1 MSSRPSSRLRRL
13 QWTGAVFCSVAVG
26 INYMDRATV
35 SIANLNIRQDFGLT
49 ATEIGGLLSV
59 WSLCYALSQLPTGFL
74 IDRFGARILVGTG
87 LFIWSLAQGAGGLA
101 AHYGQLLVSR
111 AVLGVSEAPAYP
123 SSARVIANWFPPKER
138 GLPTGLYTAAATVG
152 PALAPPFLT
161 ALMLAFGWRMMFIV
175 MGVIGVTA
183 SVVWV
188 VVYRDTADA
197 RLGSD
202 DRAYVR
208 ADEQERAPAI
218 TAGAWLKLLRSR
230 TVWGLFGGSFCLGFV
245 VWIHGGW
252 LPAFLEMQYHI
263 SLAKT
268 GMLASIPWIGAIIG
282 AMSGGYLSDWLYK
295 RGVGLVT
302 SKRIPMAGGL
312 AGLAIFTGLAALAS
326 SAPLAIACITLGLF
340 CAQVG
345 NSALWA
351 GVTVLAPRSAIAS
364 VATIFNC
371 GAYLGATCSPIIT
384 GFTVDRTGSFV
395 VALLVGAG
403 VGLAGA
409 ICYGVLVTR
418 PVESA
423 EPDDRPAF
431 A

>member
-1 MSSRPSSRLRRL
+1 VQTRPSSRLRRL
-13 QWTGAVFCSVAVG
+13 QWTAALFCSVAVA

-35 SIANLNIRQDFGLT
+35 SIANLSIRQEFGLS

-101 AHYGQLLVSR
+101 AHYGQLLISR

-123 SSARVIANWFPPKER
+123 SSARVIANWFPPPDR
-138 GLPTGLYTAAATVG
+138 GVPTGLYTASATLG
-152 PALAPPFLT
+152 PALAPPLLT
-161 ALMLAFGWRMMFIV
+161 ALMLAFGWRMMFV
-175 MGVIGVTA
+175 AMGLIGVVA
-183 SVVWV
+183 SVAWV
-188 VVYRDTADA
+188 IFYRDAANAGLGDRDRAHVQADA
-197 RLGSD
+197 
-202 DRAYVR
+202 
-208 ADEQERAPAI
+208 QERTPTI
-218 TAGAWLKLLRSR
+218 TAAGWLQLLRSR

-252 LPAFLEMQYHI
+252 LPAFLETQYHI

-268 GMLASIPWIGAIIG
+268 GLLASIPWIGAIVG
-282 AMSGGYLSDWLYK
+282 ALSGGFLSDWLHR
-295 RGVGLVT
+295 RGVGAIT
-302 SKRIPMAGGL
+302 SKRIPLSGGL
-312 AGLAIFTGLAALAS
+312 AGLAIFTGLAGLAH
-326 SAPLAIACITLGLF
+326 SAPVAIGCITLGLF
-340 CAQVG
+340 CGQVG
-345 NSALWA
+345 NSALWN

-371 GAYLGATCSPIIT
+371 GAYLGATFSPMIT

-395 VALLVGAG
+395 MALMVGAG

-409 ICYGVLVTR
+409 ICYGVLVSK
-418 PVESA
+418 PVGSE
-423 EPDDRPAF
+423 EPEEKPAF